1 MGRALS
7 NIDGDALAVVGAV
20 ATADLDVVVVN
31 VVVTGV
37 DLVVVVAVVPP
48 SKSSLTE
55 RDIDIRHVRYM
66 VRPDASNPTCSN
78 NDLASVTSSY
88 NA

>member
-7 NIDGDALAVVGAV
+7 NIDGDTLAVVGAV

-37 DLVVVVAVVPP
+37 DLVVVVVVPP
-48 SKSSLTE
+48 SKSSLT
-55 RDIDIRHVRYM
+55 
-66 VRPDASNPTCSN
+66 
-78 NDLASVTSSY
+78 
-88 NA
+88 

>member
-48 SKSSLTE
+48 SKSSLT
-55 RDIDIRHVRYM
+55 
-66 VRPDASNPTCSN
+66 
-78 NDLASVTSSY
+78 
-88 NA
+88 

>member
-1 MGRALS
+1 MPTLVRYSIASSGSSVGRALS

-48 SKSSLTE
+48 SKSSLT
-55 RDIDIRHVRYM
+55 
-66 VRPDASNPTCSN
+66 
-78 NDLASVTSSY
+78 
-88 NA
+88 